1 METKSDIVLDNIMV
15 SASHAGKSKVIDA
28 AHLSKVWWIYLK
40 AAERTLEITSQ
51 GSKQTDDPN
60 LSHNYGTNNGML

>member
-51 GSKQTDDPN
+51 GSKKTDDPT
-60 LSHNYGTNNGML
+60 LSHNYGTNNRML